1 MEPTIPFLWILWP
14 GLYIVYFI
22 LSLFGAIR
30 QYSTGINLI
39 FSCLF
44 LRHSFLTV
52 DKSTVFHLFSIFFLS
67 FFFLYHTG
75 WLSLPSD
82 CGYRC
87 PVIMVAMMERIHY
100 NRKES
105 IQHSINL
112 VLLLSNISNSGMC
125 KASFAG
131 PLTENPRL
139 NLLQKIVIMKGE
151 NHFIMKVNRKYKDRL
166 FRIVFREKEDLLDLY
181 NAVNGSNYDNPEEL
195 EIMTIEDVIYV
206 HMKNDVAFL
215 LSDLLNLWEHQ
226 STFNPNM
233 PARGLG
239 YFAQLYQQY
248 IEKYGVNLYSS
259 KQKKLPFPQYIVFYN
274 GEKDMPERMELRLSD
289 AFFTKDGEKRHK
301 QPAVEIVADMIN
313 INVEKNAALMAQCQK
328 LKEYAQFIDLVR
340 KKLQQADDKEK
351 AMRQAVDECIEKG
364 ILAEIL
370 YKNKMEVIEVFL
382 TEYDEEKQRIIEEK
396 EREEELRESWEA
408 GEQNGIR
415 KGSFETI
422 YSLVQ
427 DGDIPVELGAKK
439 LNMSVEEFLEAFH
452 KAGYHQTR

>member
-1 MEPTIPFLWILWP
+1 
-14 GLYIVYFI
+14 
-22 LSLFGAIR
+22 
-30 QYSTGINLI
+30 
-39 FSCLF
+39 
-44 LRHSFLTV
+44 
-52 DKSTVFHLFSIFFLS
+52 
-67 FFFLYHTG
+67 
-75 WLSLPSD
+75 
-82 CGYRC
+82 
-87 PVIMVAMMERIHY
+87 
-100 NRKES
+100 
-105 IQHSINL
+105 
-112 VLLLSNISNSGMC
+112 MC
-125 KASFAG
+125 KASFTG

-151 NHFIMKVNRKYKDRL
+151 NHFIM
-166 FRIVFREKEDLLDLY
+166 
-181 NAVNGSNYDNPEEL
+181 
-195 EIMTIEDVIYV
+195 
-206 HMKNDVAFL
+206 NDVAFL

-289 AFFTKDGEKRHK
+289 AFFTKGGEKRHK

-408 GEQNGIR
+408 GEQHGIR
-415 KGSFETI
+415 KGYQKGSFETI
-422 YSLVQ
+422 YSLVH

>member
-1 MEPTIPFLWILWP
+1 MEPIISFLWILWP

-52 DKSTVFHLFSIFFLS
+52 DKSTVFIFFLS
-67 FFFLYHTG
+67 SSCLFSSCIISDGYH
-75 WLSLPSD
+75 
-82 CGYRC
+82 Y
-87 PVIMVAMMERIHY
+87 PVIVVAMVERIHY
-100 NRKES
+100 NREES

-181 NAVNGSNYDNPEEL
+181 NAVNGSDYDNPEEL

-289 AFFTKDGEKRHK
+289 AFFTKGGEKRHK
-301 QPAVEIVADMIN
+301 QPAVEVVADMIN

-415 KGSFETI
+415 KGF

-452 KAGYHQTR
+452 KAGYHQNR

>member
-1 MEPTIPFLWILWP
+1 MEPIISFLWILWP

-52 DKSTVFHLFSIFFLS
+52 DKSTVFIFFLS
-67 FFFLYHTG
+67 SSCLFSSCIISDGYH
-75 WLSLPSD
+75 
-82 CGYRC
+82 Y
-87 PVIMVAMMERIHY
+87 PVIVVAMVERIHY
-100 NRKES
+100 NREES

-181 NAVNGSNYDNPEEL
+181 NAVNGSDYDNPEEL

-289 AFFTKDGEKRHK
+289 AFFTKGGEKRHK
-301 QPAVEIVADMIN
+301 QPAVEVVADMIN

-415 KGSFETI
+415 KGF

-452 KAGYHQTR
+452 KAGYHQT

>member
-67 FFFLYHTG
+67 FFFLYHTR

-87 PVIMVAMMERIHY
+87 PVIMVAMMERIRY
-100 NRKES
+100 NRKEL

-112 VLLLSNISNSGMC
+112 VLLLSNIRNSGMC

-151 NHFIMKVNRKYKDRL
+151 NHFIM
-166 FRIVFREKEDLLDLY
+166 
-181 NAVNGSNYDNPEEL
+181 
-195 EIMTIEDVIYV
+195 
-206 HMKNDVAFL
+206 NDVAFL

-289 AFFTKDGEKRHK
+289 AFFTKGGEKRHK
-301 QPAVEIVADMIN
+301 QPAVEVVADMIN

>member
-1 MEPTIPFLWILWP
+1 
-14 GLYIVYFI
+14 
-22 LSLFGAIR
+22 
-30 QYSTGINLI
+30 
-39 FSCLF
+39 
-44 LRHSFLTV
+44 
-52 DKSTVFHLFSIFFLS
+52 
-67 FFFLYHTG
+67 
-75 WLSLPSD
+75 
-82 CGYRC
+82 
-87 PVIMVAMMERIHY
+87 
-100 NRKES
+100 
-105 IQHSINL
+105 
-112 VLLLSNISNSGMC
+112 MC

-181 NAVNGSNYDNPEEL
+181 NAVNGSDYDNPDEL

-289 AFFTKDGEKRHK
+289 AFFTKGGEKRHK
-301 QPAVEIVADMIN
+301 QPAVEVVADMIN

-351 AMRQAVDECIEKG
+351 AMRQAIDECIEKG

-415 KGSFETI
+415 KGF

-452 KAGYHQTR
+452 KAGYHQNR